1 MTKILWPTKKE
12 GYFRSNLVKKG
23 FPMKSSKGLKCVIK
37 CTVRFHISI
46 LLSLYIMNPF
56 FAFGSPT
63 LLAVTHSI
71 IQSQS
76 GDSLDP
82 LLGPSPKKL
91 TLEDA
96 INRAL
101 EANRGLADAID
112 NVEGARLSL
121 VTAESEFELKI
132 FPGGQAGITG
142 TSDEGSDP
150 IFGAGIALEKKFA
163 IGTEFSIS
171 PNIQKTGDTYQAAI
185 DTGIVQPLLR
195 GIGREYN
202 LSGVR
207 SAEFGARSTRRTLYL
222 RQVNTVLLTIA
233 GVYEVIRQRELFRLN
248 EESAARLRVHA
259 EAAKAKKKIGVA
271 TQIDVY
277 RASIQQKQAED
288 SLNTAREAYR
298 DALDNLKILLA
309 LPLEEEI
316 EVAAPLEYNLVRLT
330 EEEAIRT
337 ALRNRVELDQSAD
350 IVREAKRLSKVSKQN
365 IRPKLD
371 VVFNY
376 SRFGSGDSFGDS
388 AGFDEDAWG
397 VNLVTSTD
405 LARTAERAAYDQSLL
420 NVRAARRNNS
430 LERDNVARQ
439 VKRDLRNLRRSEKGI
454 EIKEGQI
461 EQVKGQL
468 ELAQVKFRWG
478 QANNFDLIQAETEL
492 RLAETNLLSAVLDYI
507 VGSHRLRAALGTLL
521 ERPERF

>member
-1 MTKILWPTKKE
+1 
-12 GYFRSNLVKKG
+12 
-23 FPMKSSKGLKCVIK
+23 
-37 CTVRFHISI
+37 
-46 LLSLYIMNPF
+46 
-56 FAFGSPT
+56 
-63 LLAVTHSI
+63 
-71 IQSQS
+71 
-76 GDSLDP
+76 
-82 LLGPSPKKL
+82 
-91 TLEDA
+91 
-96 INRAL
+96 
-101 EANRGLADAID
+101 
-112 NVEGARLSL
+112 
-121 VTAESEFELKI
+121 
-132 FPGGQAGITG
+132 
-142 TSDEGSDP
+142 
-150 IFGAGIALEKKFA
+150 
-163 IGTEFSIS
+163 
-171 PNIQKTGDTYQAAI
+171 
-185 DTGIVQPLLR
+185 
-195 GIGREYN
+195 
-202 LSGVR
+202 
-207 SAEFGARSTRRTLYL
+207 
-222 RQVNTVLLTIA
+222 LTIA